1 MATLDSIQAKIAK
14 LQAQA
19 EAIVV
24 SKSTVVL
31 NKIRDLMDKHG
42 ISVADVDA
50 HVGKR
55 RGRKTASAVGTASV
69 AKYRDPKSG
78 ATWTGHGRAPQW
90 IASAKDRSKFLVEGA
105 SQAPAPVKAEAK
117 RAGNYKRGPQPALY
131 RDPKSGATWSGRGR
145 APAWIANAKDR
156 TRFLIAKADNKAV
169 KAPAA
174 KKTATAK
181 KSATAKKATPA
192 KQANAVKNVAPAKKA
207 AAVKRTAGK
216 RAATAKKAEAVKAAN
231 TQKEAAAAKK
241 ATVTKK
247 AVPAKKATTARKA
260 PAKKATAAKAQLQDK
275 AIASA
280 PTENAVPATELP
292 LANAAA

>member
-55 RGRKTASAVGTASV
+55 RGRKAAGTTSAASA

-90 IASAKDRSKFLVEGA
+90 IANAKDRNKFLVEGA
-105 SQAPAPVKAEAK
+105 AQAAAPQKAEAK

-156 TRFLIAKADNKAV
+156 TRFLIADADSKTV
-169 KAPAA
+169 ETPAA
-174 KKTATAK
+174 KKPATAK
-181 KSATAKKATPA
+181 KGAAAKKAASA
-192 KQANAVKNVAPAKKA
+192 KQATAAEKAAPAKKA
-207 AAVKRTAGK
+207 S
-216 RAATAKKAEAVKAAN
+216 TAKKAEPIKALRTA
-231 TQKEAAAAKK
+231 KETTTAKK

-247 AVPAKKATTARKA
+247 TSPAKKATTARKA
-260 PAKKATAAKAQLQDK
+260 PTKKAAAANAQVQDTA
-275 AIASA
+275 IVSA
-280 PTENAVPATELP
+280 PTENSVQATDQP
-292 LANAAA
+292 TATA

>member
-1 MATLDSIQAKIAK
+1 MATLESIQAKIAK

-31 NKIRDLMDKHG
+31 NKIRDLMEKHG

-55 RGRKTASAVGTASV
+55 RGRKAAGTTGTAAN

-78 ATWTGHGRAPQW
+78 ATWTGYGRAPQW
-90 IASAKDRSKFLVEGA
+90 IANAKDRNKFLVEGA
-105 SQAPAPVKAEAK
+105 AQAAAPVKAEAK

-156 TRFLIAKADNKAV
+156 TRFLIADADSKTV
-169 KAPAA
+169 EAPAA
-174 KKTATAK
+174 KKRPTAK
-181 KSATAKKATPA
+181 KGAAAKKAAPAKQATTAKKAPPAEKAAASKTTP
-192 KQANAVKNVAPAKKA
+192 VKKATAAKKA
-207 AAVKRTAGK
+207 AT
-216 RAATAKKAEAVKAAN
+216 VKAVS
-231 TQKEAAAAKK
+231 TTSEATAAKK
-241 ATVTKK
+241 ATVTRK
-247 AVPAKKATTARKA
+247 AGAAKKATTRKA
-260 PAKKATAAKAQLQDK
+260 PTKKAAAANAQVQDTATAQ
-275 AIASA
+275 APNENTVSA
-280 PTENAVPATELP
+280 VDQSTATE
-292 LANAAA
+292 